1 MRWIVP
7 VVAALALFLSS
18 CTTTAP
24 TPAMIGTLVERN
36 NEVVSL
42 YGACAEGANY
52 VPTKEGCDPGL
63 LEEKTVD
70 TMDFAKIFIS
80 GDIKQ
85 PQGYDIYLS
94 KAMILCRISQC
105 IENDYSEQERIAR
118 QFFEI
123 QKSHSGRSLT
133 PARFYWAA
141 ISAAHSSWQWRHDRL
156 ALDYNRKTDLLLCLG
171 EARIAL
177 TDDIWLDGPRRIRLV
192 QYIQVLEAITNT
204 IE

>member
-1 MRWIVP
+1 MKWFAP
-7 VVAALALFLSS
+7 VIMAFVLLFTA
-18 CTTTAP
+18 CETTAP
-24 TPAMIGTLVERN
+24 TPIMIGSLVEKN

-42 YGACAEGANY
+42 YEDCTEGANY
-52 VPTKEGCDPGL
+52 VPEKEGCQPEL
-63 LEEKTVD
+63 LKQKTTD
-70 TMDFAKIFIS
+70 TMDFAKRFIS

-94 KAMILCRISQC
+94 KAMILCRISKC
-105 IENDYSEQERIAR
+105 IEDDYSQQERIAR

-123 QKSHSGRSLT
+123 QKAHSGRSLT

-141 ISAAHSSWQWRHDRL
+141 ISAAHASWQWQYDRL
-156 ALDYNRKTDLLLCLG
+156 ALDYDRKTDLLLCLA

-177 TDDIWLDGPRRIRLV
+177 TDDTWLDGPRRIRLV
-192 QYIQVLEAITNT
+192 QYIQVLEAITNS